1 MRQDNPNYM
10 KRGWHVHSKVNEEE
24 FKKIIKL
31 RKRGFTNKYIIQK
44 TFSENNFSRYLEY
57 L

>member
-24 FKKIIKL
+24 FKKNHKA
-31 RKRGFTNKYIIQK
+31 
-44 TFSENNFSRYLEY
+44 
-57 L
+57 

>member
-1 MRQDNPNYM
+1 M

-31 RKRGFTNKYIIQK
+31 RKGDLQTSI
-44 TFSENNFSRYLEY
+44 
-57 L
+57 